1 MIRIIA
7 IMTLKYGIQVCGKFL
22 NILDTLNI
30 IINFLLSHPN
40 SLMNE
45 VFDFDLIQKSEYLFS
60 FHV

>member
-1 MIRIIA
+1 
-7 IMTLKYGIQVCGKFL
+7 MTLKYGIQVCGKFL
-22 NILDTLNI
+22 NILYTLNI
-30 IINFLLSHPN
+30 IINFLLYHPN

>member
-22 NILDTLNI
+22 NILYTLN